1 MPSSVTYI
9 QCDARFLH
17 PFPPHSHPPNT
28 TQQQIQPIPNELTNP
43 TPPPNPPHFTL
54 QHQKTQQLVRAR
66 SGGSGFSSGN
76 ESDDGNASGGS
87 LGGDGSGGLGGYK
100 IPAGVWRVG
109 VFARFLKFENVR
121 QHFPG
126 AFLGVVCLFWWGVG
140 VGVGWVPPRVHTYM
154 RMCMCKCLH
163 GAVPFCL
170 VYHPFFLFLH
180 TPSPSHQPFHQRCWT
195 ASPSR
200 AGWCPRRASGAP
212 STPCTCWCSG
222 ET

>member
-126 AFLGVVCLFWWGVG
+126 AFFGGCLFFLVG
-140 VGVGWVPPRVHTYM
+140 GGGGGGLGAAARTHIHAHVH
-154 RMCMCKCLH
+154 
-163 GAVPFCL
+163 VQ
-170 VYHPFFLFLH
+170 VYARRRSFLFGVSPLLSILTH
-180 TPSPSHQPFHQRCWT
+180 TFPF
-195 ASPSR
+195 
-200 AGWCPRRASGAP
+200 P
-212 STPCTCWCSG
+212 STISSALLDRFPKSSG
-222 ET
+222 LVPKASLGGPVNALHVLVLR